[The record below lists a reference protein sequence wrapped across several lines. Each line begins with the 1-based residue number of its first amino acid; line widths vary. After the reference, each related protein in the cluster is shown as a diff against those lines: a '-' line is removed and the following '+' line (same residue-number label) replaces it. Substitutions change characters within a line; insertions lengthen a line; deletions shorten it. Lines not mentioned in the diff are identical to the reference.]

1 MFRNIT
7 LGQYYPEDSLLHRL
21 DPRVKLLGLVI
32 YISGVFIINNLWGF
46 LFPAGVLAALIA
58 LSRIPLRHMLKGL
71 RAVLMLVILA
81 VIFNLFAGD
90 PNEALWHWWILTV
103 TAQSILKAVFFVLR
117 LICVVL
123 GSSLLTYTT
132 TPTTLTAGLEKV
144 FSHLRFMH
152 FPAHEIAMMM
162 SIALR
167 FIPILAE
174 EVTKITNAQLARG
187 ADFDTGGLIRKA
199 KGMIPILIPL
209 FVSAFKR
216 ANDLATAMEARCY
229 HGGEGRTRMNP
240 LAYGRQDLLAY
251 AVIGGFLAVSV
262 GIRIFLQ
269 TAGIPG
275 TI

>member
-7 LGQYYPEDSLLHRL
+7 LGQYYAAESRIHSL
-21 DPRVKLLGLVI
+21 DPRVKLLGVVV
-32 YISGVFIINNLWGF
+32 YIAAQFIINNIWG
-46 LFPAGVLAALIA
+46 LILLAAVLALVIKATN
-58 LSRIPLRHMLKGL
+58 IPFGYMLKGL
-71 RAVLMLVILA
+71 RAMAVLIILA
-81 VIFNLFAGD
+81 VVFNIFSGTG
-90 PNEALWHWWILTV
+90 EIIWQWWILKFSMEGV
-103 TAQSILKAVFFVLR
+103 LRAAFFALR

-123 GSSLLTYTT
+123 GTGILTYTT

-144 FSHLRFMH
+144 FSHLKVIR

-187 ADFDTGGLIRKA
+187 ADFETGGIIKKA

-216 ANDLATAMEARCY
+216 ASDLATAMEARCY
-229 HGGEGRTRMNP
+229 HGGDGRTRMFP
-240 LAYGRQDLLAY
+240 LKYGKNDKTAYIIIAVFLA
-251 AVIGGFLAVSV
+251 AVIAVRVLMDKFLVS
-262 GIRIFLQ
+262 GRI
-269 TAGIPG
+269 
-275 TI
+275 

>member
-7 LGQYYPEDSLLHRL
+7 LGQYYPGDSPLHRL
-21 DPRVKLLGLVI
+21 DPRVKLFGLVI
-32 YISGVFIINNLWGF
+32 YIAGVFIINNIWGF
-46 LFPAGVLAALIA
+46 IFIIGVLGVLTAI
-58 LSRIPLRHMLKGL
+58 SHIPLRHMLKGL
-71 RAVLMLVILA
+71 RAILVLVILA
-81 VIFNLFAGD
+81 VIFNLFSGD
-90 PNEALWHWWILTV
+90 PKDAIWHWWILTI
-103 TAQSILKAVFFVLR
+103 TTQSILKAAFFVLR
-117 LICVVL
+117 LLCVVL

-144 FSHLRFMH
+144 FSHLKFMH

-187 ADFDTGGLIRKA
+187 ADFDTGGLIKKA

-216 ANDLATAMEARCY
+216 AADLATAMEARCY

-240 LAYGRQDLLAY
+240 LTYEAADIKAYIIILVFL
-251 AVIGGFLAVSV
+251 VITI
-262 GIRIFLQ
+262 GIRVVMDRL
-269 TAGIPG
+269 GLPG
-275 TI
+275 TV

>member
-7 LGQYYPEDSLLHRL
+7 LGQYYATDSQIHRL
-21 DPRVKLLGLVI
+21 DPRVKLLGVVV
-32 YISGVFIINNLWGF
+32 YIAAQFIINNIWG
-46 LFPAGVLAALIA
+46 LILLAGVLALVIRATN
-58 LSRIPLRHMLKGL
+58 IPFSYMLKGL
-71 RAVLMLVILA
+71 RAMAVLIILA
-81 VIFNLFAGD
+81 VVFNIFSGTGD
-90 PNEALWHWWILTV
+90 VIWQWWILKFSMEGV
-103 TAQSILKAVFFVLR
+103 LRAAFFALR

-123 GSSLLTYTT
+123 GTGILTYTT

-144 FSHLRFMH
+144 FSHLKAIK

-187 ADFDTGGLIRKA
+187 ADFETGGIIKKA

-216 ANDLATAMEARCY
+216 ASDLATAMEARCY
-229 HGGEGRTRMNP
+229 HGGDGRTRMFP
-240 LAYGRQDLLAY
+240 LKYGENDKKAYI
-251 AVIGGFLAVSV
+251 VIFAFLAVV
-262 GIRIFLQ
+262 IAVRILMDKFLVS
-269 TAGIPG
+269 GRI
-275 TI
+275 